1 MEAALPADVLNGQ
14 RQTCL
19 ITGDG
24 FVLGT
29 VVLKDAVQVLEPRAE
44 KHVPEE
50 DGHFQRTFED
60 DARPAPQRDNLH
72 DEAGQNVGK
81 NVNRNS
87 ASTTPTKA
95 AQVMSTF
102 CTAGVACSSNH
113 LSSLDSAGSAS
124 PSITISAACIKYR

>member
-29 VVLKDAVQVLEPRAE
+29 MVLKDAVQVLEPRAE
-44 KHVPEE
+44 EHVPEE

-72 DEAGQNVGK
+72 DEAGQKRGQKRKQEQRQHNTDEGG
-81 NVNRNS
+81 
-87 ASTTPTKA
+87 
-95 AQVMSTF
+95 
-102 CTAGVACSSNH
+102 AGHEHVLHGGGGVFLEPFVQLGLGGLGFALH
-113 LSSLDSAGSAS
+113 RYIGGVH
-124 PSITISAACIKYR
+124 

>member
-1 MEAALPADVLNGQ
+1 MKAALLADVLNGQ

-72 DEAGQNVGK
+72 DEAGQKRGQKRKQEQRQHNTDEGG
-81 NVNRNS
+81 
-87 ASTTPTKA
+87 
-95 AQVMSTF
+95 
-102 CTAGVACSSNH
+102 AGHEHVLHSGGGVFLEPFVQLGLGGLGFTLH
-113 LSSLDSAGSAS
+113 RYIGGVH
-124 PSITISAACIKYR
+124 